1 MYKHIHKYR
10 QFYKIKKRQKE
21 MAGVDRSF
29 SKPSSSTEC
38 AMENGVD
45 LRVLESTLQVF
56 PGPSA
61 V

>member
-1 MYKHIHKYR
+1 
-10 QFYKIKKRQKE
+10 